1 MKKTISVSLLGLLAC
16 FGASM
21 SAFAD
26 TAMSWNLAR
35 DVILAKESAPP
46 GSPWSFM
53 QNSSGVSKAENY
65 ILLPYFKADSCNN
78 LPATCWM
85 DQVSGAHVSVHMK
98 PYTYTANGSFT
109 IAAGNVAFH
118 PGQNSQTVI
127 RWTSPVVGEINILGR
142 VNSVHDSCGD
152 GVAWSLNQ
160 GDTVL
165 QSGSLVRGSGAVFSV
180 SKVPV
185 TQSSA
190 IYLVLDKKANYVC
203 DTSTIDMLI
212 TK

>member
-53 QNSSGVSKAENY
+53 QNFSGVNKAENY

-85 DQVSGAHVSVHMK
+85 DQV
-98 PYTYTANGSFT
+98 F
-109 IAAGNVAFH
+109 
-118 PGQNSQTVI
+118 

-152 GVAWSLNQ
+152 GVAWSLSQ

>member
-1 MKKTISVSLLGLLAC
+1 MKKTISVSLLGLLAL

-35 DVILAKESAPP
+35 DVLLAKES
-46 GSPWSFM
+46 SPAGFTWTFM
-53 QNSSGVSKAENY
+53 QNTSGVNKADNY
-65 ILLPYFKADSCNN
+65 VLLPYFKADTCNN

-85 DQVSGAHVSVHMK
+85 DQASGAHVTVHMK
-98 PYTYTANGSFT
+98 PYIFTANGSFT

-118 PGQNSQTVI
+118 PGQNSQTII
-127 RWTSPVVGEINILGR
+127 RWVSPVAGEVNVLGR

-152 GVAWSLNQ
+152 GVAWSLNL

-165 QSGSLVRGSGAVFSV
+165 QSGSLARGNGAVFSA

-185 TQSSA
+185 AKASA
-190 IYLVLDKKANYVC
+190 IYLVLDKKANYTC
-203 DTSTIDMLI
+203 DSSTIDMLI
-212 TK
+212 TR